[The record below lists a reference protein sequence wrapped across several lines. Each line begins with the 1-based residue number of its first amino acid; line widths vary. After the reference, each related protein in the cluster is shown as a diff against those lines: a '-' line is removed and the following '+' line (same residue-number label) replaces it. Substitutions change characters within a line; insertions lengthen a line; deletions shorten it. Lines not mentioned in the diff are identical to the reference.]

1 MPKSQLLRRCITQS
15 VQSPITFSSA
25 IGIAVIQTTDLYERP
40 MQTLLFDSPS
50 YLSGILD
57 IFGPYSTWLWLAIA
71 AVIIVL
77 LFRPIL
83 QLVGVVIVPEDRIGL
98 VTKKFVLFGKHKE
111 LQSGRIIALNGEAG
125 FQSQTLAPGIYFWKW
140 IWQYQITLQPLTII
154 PDGLIGLVMSKDGGE
169 LLPGA
174 ILARRVNCEMF
185 QDAEIFLREGGQ
197 KGRQAAYL
205 TPGTYRINAFLF
217 EVTLANMTQ
226 IKENMVGIVTTL
238 DGAPLA
244 EGQIAGRVTEGH
256 SNFQNADAFLSA
268 GGSRGLQPQVILAG
282 SYFLNTWFV
291 HVEEIPMTEISIGSV
306 GVVISYY
313 GDDGVD
319 ISGTDFK
326 HGNIVAKG
334 HKGVWSE
341 PLGPGKYPLNTYI
354 LRIEHVPTT
363 NLVLNWANA
372 RSEAHQLD
380 KHLSTITVRSKDGF
394 PFNLDVSQ
402 IIHIPMTEASKV
414 IARFGNMNNLV
425 SQVLEPTIGNYFRN
439 SAQDSDVISF
449 LSTRKERQASAR
461 SHINDVLDQYNVN
474 GVDTLIGDIAPPD
487 SLMKT
492 LTDRKIAEEQKITY
506 DTQRMAQET
515 RQDLEKETAI
525 ADIQKQIV
533 QADQGVQIAERV
545 ADAAVKKAEGDAASV
560 RLNASAEAER
570 TKVIAQAEAQK
581 IAVTGNAEAEKIL
594 AIGKANAESYQLQ
607 VNAMGGDN
615 FTRTKVA
622 EIIGRDKV
630 KVMPDILITGGGD
643 GSNGALSGLLGM
655 KLMDELGG
663 KTTPPATLQPTV
675 TIATAKPSEP
685 LT

>member
-1 MPKSQLLRRCITQS
+1 MYTSAVTHIS
-15 VQSPITFSSA
+15 YIAGIFESISPYA
-25 IGIAVIQTTDLYERP
+25 YWIGIVVLVLGFI
-40 MQTLLFDSPS
+40 
-50 YLSGILD
+50 
-57 IFGPYSTWLWLAIA
+57 IFFKT
-71 AVIIVL
+71 
-77 LFRPIL
+77 FL
-83 QLVGVVIVPEDRIGL
+83 QLMGVVIIPEDRIGL
-98 VTKKFVLFGKHKE
+98 VTKKFVLFGEHKE
-111 LQSGRIIALNGEAG
+111 LPSGRIIALNGEAG
-125 FQSQTLAPGIYFWKW
+125 FQSQTLAPGLYFWKW
-140 IWQYQITLQPLTII
+140 IWQYEITLQPLAVI
-154 PDGLIGLVMSKDGGE
+154 PDGMIGLIMSKDGGE
-169 LLPGA
+169 LIAGA
-174 ILARRVNCEMF
+174 VLARRVDCQMF
-185 QDAEIFLREGGQ
+185 QDAEQFLRSGGQ
-197 KGRQAAYL
+197 KGRQASFL
-205 TPGTYRINAFLF
+205 TPGTYRINTFLF
-217 EVTLANMTQ
+217 DVTLAKMTQ

-238 DGAPLA
+238 DGAPLP

-256 SNFQNADAFLSA
+256 SNFQNADAFLA
-268 GGSRGLQPQVILAG
+268 GGGCRGLQPQVILAG

-313 GDDGVD
+313 GDEGVD
-319 ISGTDFK
+319 VSGLDFK
-326 HGNIVAKG
+326 HGNIVTKG
-334 HKGVWSE
+334 NKGVWSE

-439 SAQDSDVISF
+439 SAQDSDVIAF

-461 SHINDVLDQYNVN
+461 THINEVLDQYDVN

-492 LTDRKIAEEQKITY
+492 LTDRKIAEEQKVTY

-515 RQDLEKETAI
+515 RQNLEKQTAI

-545 ADAAVKKAEGDAASV
+545 ADAAVKKAGGDATSV
-560 RLNASAEAER
+560 KLNAAADAER
-570 TKVIAQAEAQK
+570 VKVIADAEAQR
-581 IAVTGNAEAEKIL
+581 ITLTGNAEAEKIL
-594 AIGKANAESYQLQ
+594 AIGKANAEAYQLQ

-615 FTRTKVA
+615 FTRTKIA
-622 EIIGRDKV
+622 EIIGKDKV
-630 KVMPDILITGGGD
+630 KVMPDILITGGNGD
-643 GSNGALSGLLGM
+643 GTNSALSGLLGM
-655 KLMDELGG
+655 KLMEELGG
-663 KTTPPATLQPTV
+663 KSTPAPTPV
-675 TIATAKPSEP
+675 QTPTPIIPP
-685 LT
+685 V